1 MTHAMGPGYPWGTL
15 AANLLG
21 GLAMWLLV
29 GVLGRFI
36 DGGEAIR
43 LLLAVGVLGGFTTFS
58 SFSLEVMLML
68 ERGQMVQGLGYR
80 SEEHTSE
87 LQSLRRTSYAVFCLK
102 KKND

>member
-21 GLAMWLLV
+21 GLAMGLLV

-68 ERGQMVQGLGYR
+68 ERGQMVQGLGYVLLYVVGAVGIDGSGVVGGR
-80 SEEHTSE
+80 SGSGGE
-87 LQSLRRTSYAVFCLK
+87 
-102 KKND
+102 D